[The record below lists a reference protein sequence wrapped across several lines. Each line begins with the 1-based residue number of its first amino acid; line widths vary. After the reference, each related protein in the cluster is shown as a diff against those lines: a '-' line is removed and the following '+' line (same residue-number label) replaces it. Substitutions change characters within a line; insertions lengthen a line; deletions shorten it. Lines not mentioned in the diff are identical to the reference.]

1 MKSEFEEGEYRGPL
15 FNQLER
21 GSHLLWEPG
30 QVFEKS
36 IGIDRASHCLS
47 NYLWNLHG
55 YDIPLNGIALR
66 GRPFRYIWD
75 IETPGKILPDF
86 SLNLFIQAK
95 RPDYSS
101 QVKHDL
107 QPHITGPYWHF
118 EITPHQQIALEFLEN
133 ELGNDALV
141 IYASPAFHL
150 QQNLYNHTVNQSIVE
165 NSTFPKA
172 SVLTGHTKWYYDK
185 AGTTGVANPEFEFI
199 EGEELFKK
207 IEQLRKEKGEI
218 NKNDTFENLQK
229 LASEILKVI
238 EMQSNDFRA
247 TQFAYQND
255 LIKDFIK
262 RWGIN
267 DSKSL
272 SAIMQIHTFTYL
284 WKLQWMTF

>member
-15 FNQLER
+15 FNQLEK

-47 NYLWNLHG
+47 NYLWNLYG
-55 YDIPLNGIALR
+55 YNMPLSGIALR
-66 GRPFRYIWD
+66 GRPFRYIWGSA
-75 IETPGKILPDF
+75 TPGKILPDF

-101 QVKHDL
+101 QAKHTL
-107 QPHITGPYWHF
+107 NPHIIGPYWHF
-118 EITPHQQIALEFLEN
+118 EITPHQQIALELLEI

-141 IYASPAFHL
+141 VYASPAFHL
-150 QQNLYNHTVNQSIVE
+150 QQNLYNHTCNQTIIE

-172 SVLTGHTKWYYDK
+172 STLTGHTKWYYDRS
-185 AGTTGVANPEFEFI
+185 GTTGVANPDFEFF
-199 EGEELFKK
+199 EGESLLENIEKLKQKK
-207 IEQLRKEKGEI
+207 GDVFEK
-218 NKNDTFENLQK
+218 NSTENLEI
-229 LASEILKVI
+229 LATKILKVV

-247 TQFAYQND
+247 TQFAFQND
-255 LIKDFIK
+255 LIQDFIK
-262 RWGIN
+262 RWDISE
-267 DSKSL
+267 SKSL
-272 SAIMQIHTFTYL
+272 RAIMQIHTFNYL